1 MPITIHAYSSLEN
14 KEIEAQLERL
24 YMTSP
29 EFMSGLDAV
38 EQLKEA
44 IGDQTLLYT
53 AEFNTKII
61 AAIWC
66 FRNIESAKVESK
78 LQYIVVHP
86 SNRGRGIAQRLILE
100 VCRMERLDNKTTIF
114 IPGCGAIHKILQRL
128 D

>member
-38 EQLKEA
+38 QQLKEV

-86 SNRGRGIAQRLILE
+86 SNRGRGIAQRLISE
-100 VCRMERLDNKTTIF
+100 VCRMEKFHNKATIF
-114 IPGCGAIHKILQRL
+114 IPGCGAIHKILQRI